1 MTPQLRKLGKGM
13 PVIIALLYFLHL
25 ELVFSLLPLSMMG
38 MILIGCTIAFLLYTR
53 LFPHCG
59 SSILALFLLL
69 FFLWT
74 IVALPSLWHILYNA
88 TLDTYRAN
96 STLTFY
102 PFSVSWDPQRELLLL
117 SGLLSGLFLFLS
129 ALFDCL
135 LRICR
140 WPRAAAFLLVVLLI
154 PCVLHHVPQPF
165 TILPLIA
172 LLFGL
177 FFANRSFQRPFRLYT
192 LFSAFLV
199 LMLILRT
206 ASMSGR
212 STFRSMQGHRHI
224 TCALTAGPSTRTT
237 SGPSC
242 RHSATIPWTRIT
254 APSCCNCRL
263 TMNACCD
270 IGTIHRHSTIPST
283 SRIFAAATSGSSLI
297 ISASSRM
304 NRRRSTTAICAKMTT
319 MPGMLTGCGKRTS
332 TPAMSGKTTHCRTH
346 WMAMRVSS

>member
-25 ELVFSLLPLSMMG
+25 ELVFSLLPMSMMAV
-38 MILIGCTIAFLLYTR
+38 ILIGCTIAFLLYTR

-172 LLFGL
+172 LLF
-177 FFANRSFQRPFRLYT
+177 
-192 LFSAFLV
+192 
-199 LMLILRT
+199 
-206 ASMSGR
+206 
-212 STFRSMQGHRHI
+212 
-224 TCALTAGPSTRTT
+224 
-237 SGPSC
+237 
-242 RHSATIPWTRIT
+242 
-254 APSCCNCRL
+254 
-263 TMNACCD
+263 
-270 IGTIHRHSTIPST
+270 
-283 SRIFAAATSGSSLI
+283 
-297 ISASSRM
+297 
-304 NRRRSTTAICAKMTT
+304 AIENYF
-319 MPGMLTGCGKRTS
+319 GKDVE
-332 TPAMSGKTTHCRTH
+332 G
-346 WMAMRVSS
+346 